1 MLALPHQPQDGCWV
15 RLPGRIRPSGL
26 NAILRIIRGLGIG
39 VDPREVRLQKGPVAS
54 GTSGGQERDKRGN
67 KKRTRGKLHVQLSW

>member
-1 MLALPHQPQDGCWV
+1 MRQIV
-15 RLPGRIRPSGL
+15 RKKVHLESVMDL
-26 NAILRIIRGLGIG
+26 NTNGG
-39 VDPREVRLQKGPVAS
+39 KGPVTS